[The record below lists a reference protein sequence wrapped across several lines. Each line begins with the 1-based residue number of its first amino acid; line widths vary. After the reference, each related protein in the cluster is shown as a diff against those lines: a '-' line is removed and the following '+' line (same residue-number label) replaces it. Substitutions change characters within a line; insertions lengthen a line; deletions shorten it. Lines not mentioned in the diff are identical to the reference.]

1 MKKIILTERQY
12 NNLIRKNLFEGIVYE
27 DKEDANDVP
36 IDLKVTLTIVSDLL
50 YSTYGKDLFV
60 KSVKDGIVTLN
71 SEKYSTEE
79 KKFLIDTFNK
89 QFKKSTQEDEKFK
102 DEDKLVI
109 DYGIDTDFEDYLAGF
124 EAEKQKRIE
133 LEKIKQK
140 NREKTS
146 SVSSS
151 GEFKGI
157 PNYWLPLVKLIAKGE
172 SSSFTSLYPSTTLED
187 KGLENGTSETIR
199 DVKDFLIKKGMS
211 DNAVGRWQIKNLISQ
226 SIGAG
231 LDPENDLFSVEN
243 QNKILLYLIEK
254 KRGVTPQ
261 TIKSDLNG
269 SAKKLAQEWSSLPVL
284 EDTQGSDGGVSR
296 GYSYYGGKTK
306 ITPEDFEKVLSEI
319 GNVQYNPSNESSSN
333 SNIGGLVIRLLNGGN
348 PIDKELNYYPK
359 CINQKAMCIGGKDGD
374 WNGSLYKAASIAY
387 YLNICDSSLKPS
399 SQKRS
404 DEYSDDK
411 NVSDHWEKSND
422 SYAIDFP
429 VSGEEAIKKGTKA
442 FYCLR
447 DTIVKNGILSKED
460 AEKKIIAKKGHYSTF
475 NSEGY
480 RYQILWLS
488 DSKHEN
494 HIHIG
499 VRKN

>member
-284 EDTQGSDGGVSR
+284 EDTQGSDGIVSR
-296 GYSYYGGKTK
+296 GYSYYGEKTK
-306 ITPEDFEKVLSEI
+306 ITPEEFEKVLSDI
-319 GNVQYNPSNESSSN
+319 GNIDYVPSNVS
-333 SNIGGLVIRLLNGGN
+333 GGN
-348 PIDKELNYYPK
+348 NVSDFIIKILNNNVELSDINYYDECVDK
-359 CINQKAMCIGGKDGD
+359 GILCIGGKDKTWG
-374 WNGSLYKAASIAY
+374 GTILKAAIMSDYI
-387 YLNICDSSLKPS
+387 NKCDSSLKPS

-404 DEYSDDK
+404 EK
-411 NVSDHWEKSND
+411 NTANNNVSDHWGKSND
-422 SYAIDFP
+422 SYAVDFP
-429 VSGEEAIKKGTKA
+429 VRDIDQGDEA

-447 DTIVKNGILSKED
+447 DTLVKKGVITQEY
-460 AEKKIIAKKGHYSTF
+460 AEKKIIAKKGHYSSFTY
-475 NSEGY
+475 NGY
-480 RYQILWLS
+480 RYQIIWLS
-488 DSKHEN
+488 DSHHEN